1 MASLR
6 VPLISV
12 AILYERAEKKDVGF
26 KRGNKLTAKKSFRKT
41 LA

>member
-1 MASLR
+1 MASLL

-26 KRGNKLTAKKSFRKT
+26 KQGKKLTVKDEF
-41 LA
+41 